1 MQKRGTCEKNY
12 HTPQSLSTREEE
24 LLNQYKARVRIPADR
39 MRRAADELSQGE
51 KAVLD
56 QVREAL
62 TWPSL
67 LSLAAKYYPLYPHR
81 KWWLAALRRARH
93 YARFVNIRYLLLTL
107 RSIKLEKDAERARTL
122 KGLSIDTE
130 QISERGNQLIQATN
144 RSLEARRLAK
154 LALAVEGGDIG

>member
-1 MQKRGTCEKNY
+1 MQKRGTYQKNY
-12 HTPQSLSTREEE
+12 HTLQNLSTREEA
-24 LLNQYKARVRIPADR
+24 LLSQYKTSVRIPADR

-107 RSIKLEKDAERARTL
+107 RSIRLEKEAERQKTME
-122 KGLSIDTE
+122 GLSIDTTLT
-130 QISERGNQLIQATN
+130 SSRDYQLIQTN
-144 RSLEARRLAK
+144 EQRLEARQLAK
-154 LALAVEGGDIG
+154 LALAAEGGAIG